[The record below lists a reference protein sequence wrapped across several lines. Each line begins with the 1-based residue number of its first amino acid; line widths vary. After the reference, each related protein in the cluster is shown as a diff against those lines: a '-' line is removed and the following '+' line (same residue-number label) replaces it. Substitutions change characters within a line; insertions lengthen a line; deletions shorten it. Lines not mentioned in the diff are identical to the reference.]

1 MCQAIPFPLAQGG
14 EKATM
19 SLSSRDLLDQ
29 ARAEIPEVDV
39 SQLNDV
45 MQQEAQHAVLDVRE
59 ADEVAQGLI
68 PQAVH
73 IPRGFLELRVETLL
87 PDRTRPITVYCAGGV
102 RSLLAAK
109 TLKAMGY
116 SDVRSLK
123 GGFGAWKDQGMP
135 FRMPRAM
142 TAEQKERYSRHFLLD
157 EVGEEG
163 QAKLL
168 DARVLLIGAGGLG
181 APVAYY
187 LAAAGIGTIGL
198 VDFDR
203 VERSNLQRQIFHT
216 EDRIGMLK
224 TESAA
229 IALKALNPEVN
240 VIEHNI
246 HLDGSNAG
254 EIFEQYDIIVNGCD
268 NFPTRYLANDVAV
281 FLGKPMVDGG
291 IFRFEGQVTTMIPW
305 QSPCYRCRYPQP
317 PPPEEAPSCAE
328 AGVLGVLPG
337 LVGTVQATEV
347 IKLVLGVGQSLSGRL
362 LHVDALSMEFRE
374 FRLRRDPECPV
385 CGEHPTIT
393 EPIDYEG
400 FCINPNVPAQA
411 GAAEAILVGSGTLG

>member
-1 MCQAIPFPLAQGG
+1 MP
-14 EKATM
+14 
-19 SLSSRDLLDQ
+19 LSSRDLLDQ
-29 ARAEIPEVDV
+29 ARAQIPEVD
-39 SQLNDV
+39 SAQLRSALEQDP
-45 MQQEAQHAVLDVRE
+45 ATAVLDVRE
-59 ADEVAQGLI
+59 LEEVGQGLI
-68 PQAVH
+68 QEAVH
-73 IPRGFLELRVETLL
+73 IPRGYLELRVETLF
-87 PDRTRPITVYCAGGV
+87 PDRSRPITVYCAGGV
-102 RSLLAAK
+102 RSLLAAA
-109 TLKAMGY
+109 TLRQMGY

-135 FRMPRAM
+135 FKMPRPL
-142 TAEQKERYSRHFLLD
+142 TSEQRERYSRHFLLD

-168 DARVLLIGAGGLG
+168 DAKVLVIGAGGLG

-187 LAAAGIGTIGL
+187 LAAAGVGTLGL

-229 IALKALNPEVN
+229 IALKALNPEVK
-240 VIEHNI
+240 VIEHNV
-246 HLDGSNAG
+246 HLDGTNAG
-254 EIFEQYDIIVNGCD
+254 DIFEQYDVIVNGCD

-337 LVGTVQATEV
+337 LIGTVQATEV
-347 IKLVLGVGQSLSGRL
+347 IKLILGIGDSLSGRL

-374 FRLRRDPECPV
+374 FRLRRDPDCPV
-385 CGEHPTIT
+385 CGEHPSIT

-400 FCINPNVPAQA
+400 FCTNPNLSQSTPS
-411 GAAEAILVGSGTLG
+411 AAATLVGSGLVG